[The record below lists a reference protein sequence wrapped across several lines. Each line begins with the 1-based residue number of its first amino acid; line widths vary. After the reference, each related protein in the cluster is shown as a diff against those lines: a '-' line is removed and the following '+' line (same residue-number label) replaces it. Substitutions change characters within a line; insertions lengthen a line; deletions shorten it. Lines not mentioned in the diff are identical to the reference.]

1 MCKFFSE
8 HYTRMNSTSHYWSY
22 NDFYTLTFLYYLH
35 FTYIACIVYF
45 IIVYFIIF
53 TIHYST
59 RFSSLQITFS
69 LLSNWNNRTNAKLL
83 SNANYELPFF
93 KKPIKAK
100 IKQLTNEELYSEQP
114 FYKQPKKKAKRKQL
128 TNQQLLR
135 ALPVYDDDGIFKRQ
149 RAFRNYFENYEVEAI
164 DKKSLRDSLVLSK
177 HSIKNLFNDLLREKQ
192 GFKYILSIKITFK
205 KQINDNETLFIT
217 LYFNSEVKTITN
229 QRYYLNDSFEKGKNL
244 FDIWISEG
252 SGSVIDKVEGIYI
265 NVTNYEPLSGS
276 SYIPLPKVLNNS
288 KKGLINLKN
297 KDHKCFMWCHIRMLN
312 PQNRNAERTNK
323 EDKKIAANL
332 NYSGIEFPL
341 NIDDYE
347 LTEGRF
353 WNECKCFWLWK

>member
-1 MCKFFSE
+1 MSVDNI
-8 HYTRMNSTSHYWSY
+8 MMSSY
-22 NDFYTLTFLYYLH
+22 KKNLLKQLPLYGKKIKPKTKE
-35 FTYIACIVYF
+35 F
-45 IIVYFIIF
+45 
-53 TIHYST
+53 
-59 RFSSLQITFS
+59 
-69 LLSNWNNRTNAKLL
+69 TNAKLL

-276 SYIPLPKVLNNS
+276 SYIPLPKVLNKS
-288 KKGLINLKN
+288 KKSLINLKN
-297 KDHKCFMWCHIRMLN
+297 KYHVLCGVILECLILKIEM
-312 PQNRNAERTNK
+312 QK
-323 EDKKIAANL
+323 E
-332 NYSGIEFPL
+332 
-341 NIDDYE
+341 
-347 LTEGRF
+347 
-353 WNECKCFWLWK
+353 